1 MKNTDQEEYSKSFHA
16 DDAVES
22 DESMPAEDAAESAD
36 EAPAVAVMLT
46 EGEGG
51 EEAEAEAEGDAVAE
65 DAEEM
70 SPEDVQKEK
79 SWAGRLK
86 AREAE
91 LAAREAALAEREK
104 GPAKLA
110 DGGKVDEETGE
121 EDAAMGDEA
130 MDAAD
135 EEAEQPE
142 DMAGGGEVESTGEE
156 MAEEAPAMSD
166 GDLVTSIRDK
176 AVALAKDPA
185 ALAGTLREM
194 VNDYSES
201 FVVGLIAAAG
211 PLVEAM
217 ADPYVSDVESRIDG
231 VIKSIEQAWTDR
243 HFEAIRDAHEDFEDI
258 AEAEEFKAWADS
270 LPEEDKAKVAETI
283 ERGSSGRIIAL
294 LTKYKDAMKSKD
306 APKEPTPEDIWAE
319 DAAAGV
325 KSSAPVSV
333 AARAPASDE
342 DEYKTAWDRA

>member
-1 MKNTDQEEYSKSFHA
+1 MKNTDQDEYSKSFHA
-16 DDAVES
+16 DDVVES

-36 EAPAVAVMLT
+36 EAPAAAVMLT
-46 EGEGG
+46 EDEGG
-51 EEAEAEAEGDAVAE
+51 EEAEAEAEAEGDAVAE

-104 GPAKLA
+104 GPVKLA
-110 DGGKVDEETGE
+110 DGGKVDEEAGE

-142 DMAGGGEVESTGEE
+142 EMAEGGEVDD
-156 MAEEAPAMSD
+156 MADEAPEVSD
-166 GDLVTSIRDK
+166 DDFVASIRDK
-176 AVALAKDPA
+176 SVALAKDPK
-185 ALAGTLREM
+185 ALAGVLREM

-217 ADPYVSDVESRIDG
+217 ADPYVSDVESKIDG

-258 AEAEEFKAWADS
+258 AEADEFKAWADS

-342 DEYKTAWDRA
+342 DEYKTAWDRT

>member
-1 MKNTDQEEYSKSFHA
+1 MKNTDQDEYSKSFHA
-16 DDAVES
+16 DDVVES

-36 EAPAVAVMLT
+36 EAPAAAVMLT
-46 EGEGG
+46 EDEGG
-51 EEAEAEAEGDAVAE
+51 EEAEAEAEAEGDAVAE

-104 GPAKLA
+104 GPVKLA
-110 DGGKVDEETGE
+110 DGGKVDEEAGE

-142 DMAGGGEVESTGEE
+142 EMAEGGEVDD
-156 MAEEAPAMSD
+156 MADEAPEVSD
-166 GDLVTSIRDK
+166 DDFVASIRDK
-176 AVALAKDPA
+176 SVALAKDPK
-185 ALAGTLREM
+185 ALAGVLREM

-217 ADPYVSDVESRIDG
+217 ADPYVSDVESKIDG

-258 AEAEEFKAWADS
+258 AEADEFKAWADS